1 MAAEKTFRTALRGF
15 NREDVV
21 RYIEYITNKH
31 NSQIAQLNN
40 QLKTAQDELA
50 QLTAKTGSDTPEVQN
65 TVIPESGELEA
76 YRRAERAER
85 EAKERAAQ
93 IYAQA
98 NAVLSDVTLKI
109 DTAATE
115 MTARMQ
121 SWVEA
126 VEDARTALQD
136 AAAAMYTIR
145 PED

>member
-1 MAAEKTFRTALRGF
+1 MAAERAFRTSLRGF

-21 RYIEYITNKH
+21 HYIEYITNKH

-40 QLKTAQDELA
+40 QLKAAQDELA
-50 QLTAKTGSDTPEVQN
+50 QLKASGVSENQN
-65 TVIPESGELEA
+65 AICSESGELEA

-93 IYAQA
+93 IYAQT
-98 NAVLSDVTLKI
+98 NAVLSDATLKI
-109 DTAATE
+109 DTAANE

-136 AAAAMYTIR
+136 AATAMYTIR